1 MKSWDQTL
9 AQQTVKQLL
18 TTCPET
24 AVVFKRHNMAC
35 IGCDVSHLYT
45 IAEVANVYQIPID
58 EFLSELESSL
68 DNPESAYG

>member
-1 MKSWDQTL
+1 MKSRDQTL
-9 AQQTVKQLL
+9 AQQTVKQIL

-45 IAEVANVYQIPID
+45 VAEVAEVYQIPVD
-58 EFLSELESSL
+58 EFLSELDSAIN
-68 DNPESAYG
+68 NPESVYG

>member
-1 MKSWDQTL
+1 MKSRDQTL

-45 IAEVANVYQIPID
+45 LEEVANVYQIPVD
-58 EFLSELESSL
+58 AFLSEIESSI